1 MKIKSLLTL
10 LLALVTLTATAQI
23 GGVKGRVVSRMGRT
37 AVSGVTITMTPG
49 GATATSDAEGNFAFD
64 LVEAGVYQLAFECAD
79 FEPLSIQVRVGQMV
93 HDMRTVILVPEAQQ
107 ELLDDA
113 LSEVRHIIHDRF
125 DRNILKDCRFCVS
138 GINNIGQICFV
149 ITELVDFVVA

>member
-10 LLALVTLTATAQI
+10 LLTLVTLTATAQI

-79 FEPLSIQVRVGQMV
+79 FEPLSRTIVRVLSTSV
-93 HDMRTVILVPEAQQ
+93 ELVFHSSLTLLLFPVPE
-107 ELLDDA
+107 
-113 LSEVRHIIHDRF
+113 
-125 DRNILKDCRFCVS
+125 
-138 GINNIGQICFV
+138 
-149 ITELVDFVVA
+149 